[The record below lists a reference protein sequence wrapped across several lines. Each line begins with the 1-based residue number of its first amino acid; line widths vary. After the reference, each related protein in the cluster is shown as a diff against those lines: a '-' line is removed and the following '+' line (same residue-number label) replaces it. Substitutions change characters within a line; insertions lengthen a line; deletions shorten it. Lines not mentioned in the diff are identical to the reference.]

1 MYCLPAV
8 LCAGHHT
15 GRFHERH
22 AELFGVV
29 HARHHD
35 QALGRIPLAY
45 AARLPKRLDVFKR
58 PRPRGAFVRKIGPA
72 SVLDVH
78 WPEDHGKVVVRH
90 CLATLCGATALADRR
105 STSAFHRAACLV
117 VSISSAHSARRARRT
132 DKASAACFVASC
144 SDASPGWFDCD
155 RIASVRTRRASKA
168 TASLSR
174 C

>member
-45 AARLPKRLDVFKR
+45 AARLPKRLDV
-58 PRPRGAFVRKIGPA
+58 
-72 SVLDVH
+72 
-78 WPEDHGKVVVRH
+78 
-90 CLATLCGATALADRR
+90 
-105 STSAFHRAACLV
+105 
-117 VSISSAHSARRARRT
+117 SSARARAGPSFGRSAPQASWMCTGPRT
-132 DKASAACFVASC
+132 TGK
-144 SDASPGWFDCD
+144 
-155 RIASVRTRRASKA
+155 
-168 TASLSR
+168 
-174 C
+174 